1 MESPA
6 IEELVV
12 AAMESRKSW
21 ILDVDTDSYR
31 LFHGAAEGVPGVTV
45 DRYASEVV
53 VQVFR
58 ASLEHDWESLAACI
72 QGAQEGVSGVRVVRR
87 GQGKEVLATIGEL
100 SERTECHEAGCQFWN
115 SLNQVGND
123 PWFYLDFRSSRRFV
137 ANVAKGGRVANF
149 FSYTGTAAV
158 VAAKAGATAVSN
170 IDFGRWCLD
179 VAKDNCELNGVQ
191 SRIVKDDFFSVARQW
206 AGGQT
211 KNRRR
216 GGRGARRGNTYKP
229 ESFEL
234 VILDPPTRSKGPNG
248 AVDILRDYPSLA
260 KPCIQMVSEGGWL
273 LCTHHHTGIGFDEW
287 QGIVHRTAEKIG
299 RSVLESQRILPDRD
313 FPIVGDEPLLK
324 VLAVKLA

>member
-1 MESPA
+1 MDVPD
-6 IEELVV
+6 IDELVI
-12 AAMESRKSW
+12 AAMQSRKSW
-21 ILDVDTDSYR
+21 IAELNTDSYR
-31 LFHGAAEGVPGVTV
+31 LFHGVAEGAPGVTV

-58 ASLEHDWESLAACI
+58 ESLEEDWQSLAACI
-72 QGAQEGVSGVRVVRR
+72 LEAQEGVSAVRVVRR
-87 GQGKEVLATIGEL
+87 GKGKEVLATVGEL
-100 SERTECHEAGCQFWN
+100 ADRTECHEEGCKFWN
-115 SLNQVGND
+115 SFGQVGND

-137 ANVAKGGRVANF
+137 AEVAKDARVANF

-158 VAAKAGATAVSN
+158 VAAKAGAKSVTN

-179 VAKDNCELNGVQ
+179 VAKENCELNGVK
-191 SRIVKDDFFSVARQW
+191 SRIVKDDFFAVARQW
-206 AGGQT
+206 AGGQA

-216 GGRGARRGNTYKP
+216 GGRGARREASYKP

-234 VILDPPTRSKGPNG
+234 VILDPPTRSNGPNG

-260 KPCIQMVSEGGWL
+260 KPCVQMVAEGGWL

-287 QGIVHRTAEKIG
+287 QSIVHRTAAKIG
-299 RSVLESQRILPDRD
+299 RTVVESQRILPDKD
-313 FPIVGDEPLLK
+313 FPIVGEEPLLK